1 MGSQTDV
8 FKSDNQ
14 AAERG
19 RVSVVNV
26 GREFAEGREG
36 GGIQDMSCK
45 EGSLL
50 LVNKIYFLVLPEN
63 FRNKFNYGFWMP

>member
-1 MGSQTDV
+1 MCTGLSIIGSQTDV

-36 GGIQDMSCK
+36 GDTRY
-45 EGSLL
+45 EL
-50 LVNKIYFLVLPEN
+50 
-63 FRNKFNYGFWMP
+63 